1 MSTIKIDPMTRLEG
15 HLSIEVEVDNGV
27 ISNAQSSGTMFRG
40 FENILLGR
48 SPLDA
53 PHLTQRICGVCP
65 ISHGMASCLNLESAF
80 NVAPPAN
87 GRILRNLVLGANF
100 VMSHILH
107 FYHLAALD
115 YINTDTVTG
124 DEVLLGLINKG
135 PWQPHYYADDMVT
148 GATAE
153 LLVGHYVQALA
164 IRRKAHQMG
173 AIFGGKLPCAP
184 TFVPGGCTA
193 VPTADAVAAFRTLL
207 DEQRTFINETYIPD
221 VLTVAGAFPAYFG
234 IGAGCGNLLAYG
246 VFDLDNSDQNKL
258 LYRGRYTD
266 GNVAGVEPT
275 QINEDLKYSRYDDA
289 GSGLNPAYGVTEP
302 DTEKTTAYSWLK
314 APRYQ
319 GTVHEVGP
327 LARMAVNYLSGD
339 QTVVDLIDG
348 VLTNPQLGG
357 SEKNPLPISVLFSV
371 LGRHAARALEA
382 KLVADAMDDWL
393 SELSPGQT
401 AYEEVSVP
409 RKAKVGIGLTEA
421 PRGALGHWITTTRR
435 GKIDRYQVITPT
447 NWNASPMDDDGNK
460 GPIEQALIGTPAGD
474 MNDPIEVE
482 ILKVNILRIVHSFDP
497 CLACSVHM
505 LRPGKDKPEVVVQ
518 TRPSI

>member
-1 MSTIKIDPMTRLEG
+1 MATIKIDPMTRLEG
-15 HLSIEVEVDNGV
+15 HLSIEVTVDEGV
-27 ISNAQSSGTMFRG
+27 ITDAKSSGTMFRG

-48 SPLDA
+48 DPLDA

-80 NVAPPAN
+80 NVTPPAN
-87 GRILRNLVLGANF
+87 GRIMRNLVLGANF

-115 YINTDTVTG
+115 YINTDG
-124 DEVLLGLINKG
+124 VLGGAIDKG
-135 PWQPHYYADDMVT
+135 PWQPHYVSPDMVT
-148 GATAE
+148 GDTAE
-153 LLVGHYVQALA
+153 LLVGHYVEALA
-164 IRRKAHQMG
+164 IRRKAHQMA

-184 TFVPGGCTA
+184 TLVPGGCTA
-193 VPTADAVAAFRTLL
+193 VPTTENIAAFRTLL
-207 DEQRTFINETYIPD
+207 DKQRAFINDTYIPD

-234 IGAGCGNLLAYG
+234 IGVGCGNLLAYG

-266 GNVAGVEPT
+266 GSVAGVEPT
-275 QINEDLKYSRYDDA
+275 EINEDLKYSRYDDA
-289 GSGLNPAYGVTEP
+289 SSGLNPAYGVTEP
-302 DTEKTTAYSWLK
+302 EVAKTTAYSWLK

-319 GTVHEVGP
+319 GMVHEAGP

-339 QTVVDLIDG
+339 ATTIGLIES
-348 VLTNPQLGG
+348 VLGANPD
-357 SEKNPLPISVLFSV
+357 ISVLFSV
-371 LGRHAARALEA
+371 LGRHAARVLEA
-382 KLVADAMDDWL
+382 KLVADAMDGWL
-393 SELSPGQT
+393 NELVPGQT
-401 AYEEVSVP
+401 AYEEVSIP
-409 RKAKVGIGLTEA
+409 KQEKVGIGLTEA

-447 NWNASPMDDDGNK
+447 NWNASPKDDLEQH
-460 GPIEQALIGTPAGD
+460 GPIEQALIDTPVAD
-474 MNDPIEVE
+474 VTQPIEV
-482 ILKVNILRIVHSFDP
+482 LRVVHSFDP

-505 LRPGKDKPEVVVQ
+505 LRPGKNKPEVVVQ

>member
-1 MSTIKIDPMTRLEG
+1 MATIKIDPMTRIEG
-15 HLSIEVEVDNGV
+15 HLSIEVTVDGGE
-27 ISNAQSSGTMFRG
+27 ITDAKSSGTMFRG

-48 SPLDA
+48 DPLDA

-80 NVAPPAN
+80 NVTPPAN

-115 YINTDTVTG
+115 YINTDG
-124 DEVLLGLINKG
+124 VLGGLIDKG
-135 PWQPHYYADDMVT
+135 PWQPHYVAPDMVT
-148 GATAE
+148 GATAAA
-153 LLVGHYVQALA
+153 LVGHYVQALA
-164 IRRKAHQMG
+164 IRRKAQQMG
-173 AIFGGKLPCAP
+173 AIFGGKLPCVP
-184 TFVPGGCTA
+184 SFVPGGCTA
-193 VPTADAVAAFRTLL
+193 VPTTDTVYAFRTLL
-207 DEQRTFINETYIPD
+207 TELRGFIDNTYIPD

-234 IGAGCGNLLAYG
+234 IGVGCGNLLAYG

-289 GSGLNPAYGVTEP
+289 GSGLNPADGITEP
-302 DTEKTTAYSWLK
+302 DTEKTSAYSWLK

-319 GTVHEVGP
+319 GIVHEVGP
-327 LARMAVNYLSGD
+327 LARIAVNYLSEDATTVALIESVLGD
-339 QTVVDLIDG
+339 DPD
-348 VLTNPQLGG
+348 
-357 SEKNPLPISVLFSV
+357 ISVLFSV

-382 KLVADAMDDWL
+382 KLVADAMDGWL
-393 SELSPGQT
+393 NELDADQT

-409 RKAKVGIGLTEA
+409 RQAKAGIGLTEA

-447 NWNASPMDDDGNK
+447 NWNASPKDDSDQN
-460 GPIEQALIGTPAGD
+460 GPIEQALINTPVTD
-474 MNDPIEVE
+474 LDNPIEV
-482 ILKVNILRIVHSFDP
+482 LRVVHSFDP

-505 LRPGKDKPEVVVQ
+505 VRPGETKPEMVVH

>member
-1 MSTIKIDPMTRLEG
+1 MAIIKIDPMTRLEG
-15 HLSIEVEVDNGV
+15 HLSIEVEVDGGV
-27 ISNAQSSGTMFRG
+27 ITDAKSSGTMFRG
-40 FENILLGR
+40 FENILMGR
-48 SPLDA
+48 DPLDA

-80 NVAPPAN
+80 NVTPPAN
-87 GRILRNLVLGANF
+87 GRIMRNLVLGANF

-115 YINTDTVTG
+115 YINTDG
-124 DEVLLGLINKG
+124 VLGGAIDKG
-135 PWQPHYYADDMVT
+135 PWQPHYVSPDMVT
-148 GATAE
+148 GDTAE
-153 LLVGHYVQALA
+153 LLVGHYVEALA
-164 IRRKAHQMG
+164 IRRKAHQMA

-184 TFVPGGCTA
+184 TLVPGGCTA
-193 VPTADAVAAFRTLL
+193 VPTTENIAAFRTLL
-207 DEQRTFINETYIPD
+207 DKQRAFINDTYIPD

-234 IGAGCGNLLAYG
+234 IGVGCGNLLAYG

-258 LYRGRYTD
+258 LFRGRFTD
-266 GNVAGVEPT
+266 GSVAGVEPT
-275 QINEDLKYSRYDDA
+275 QINEDLKYSKYDDA
-289 GSGLNPAYGVTEP
+289 GSGLNPADGITEP
-302 DTEKTTAYSWLK
+302 DTDKTAAYSWLK

-339 QTVVDLIDG
+339 ATTIGLIESALG
-348 VLTNPQLGG
+348 TNPD
-357 SEKNPLPISVLFSV
+357 ISVLFSV

-382 KLVADAMDDWL
+382 KLVADAMDGWL
-393 SELSPGQT
+393 DELDPGQT
-401 AYEEVSVP
+401 AYEEVSAP
-409 RKAKVGIGLTEA
+409 KKAKIGIGLTEA

-447 NWNASPMDDDGNK
+447 NWNASPKDDLEQH
-460 GPIEQALIGTPAGD
+460 GPIEQALIDTPVAD
-474 MNDPIEVE
+474 VTQPIEV
-482 ILKVNILRIVHSFDP
+482 LRVVHSFDP

-505 LRPGKDKPEVVVQ
+505 LRPGKNKPEVVVQ